1 VTYGADQTAYLII
14 DRFGRLGSVYRE
26 TEVQRADLETVI
38 ADLLSGQFND
48 PLRIVAVNT
57 LEKAISLV

>member
-1 VTYGADQTAYLII
+1 VTYARINAYLVI

-48 PLRIVAVNT
+48 PLRIVAFNT